1 MQDIVPDLLDAIQRD
16 YAQRI
21 NSSAT
26 VKRIQGMITAGTA
39 TYAEANEYAIEIGN
53 LLAEAFKAHIS
64 GDILPDGRMYFN
76 IAQRILQPTMSE
88 NYELVATAAQQV
100 QTSLNHAAGLG
111 LKGLKADLNQDRIDG
126 IVNRLASEETYD
138 KVAWLLDDPIVTA
151 SQSIVDDTV
160 HKNAEFHANAGLRP
174 KIIRNAEPKCC
185 KWCSNLDGE
194 YDYGEVRSGSDV
206 FRRHANCRCTVEFD
220 PGSGKRQNVHTK
232 RESGSIEDREMRIK
246 QEQTKSDRA
255 SLLAETKSALVG
267 EKVGGVEIKDVSD
280 HVPDQMIARGVSIN
294 DMSDAVKNNLAVGN
308 VKLDKKGRPS
318 FSVVGERSTFYVNPE
333 SGIVTTTHKTH
344 SKLIKKLK
352 KGGNNDN

>member
-16 YAQRI
+16 YTQRI

-26 VKRIQGMITAGTA
+26 VKRVQGMITSGTA
-39 TYAEANEYAIEIGN
+39 TYAEANEYAVEAGN
-53 LLAEAFKAHIS
+53 LLAEVLKAHIS
-64 GDILPDGRMYFN
+64 GDILPDGRMYYN
-76 IAQRILQPTMSE
+76 IAQRILQPTMSG

-160 HKNAEFHANAGLRP
+160 HKNAEFQSNAGLSP
-174 KIIRNAEPKCC
+174 KIVRKAEPNCC

-206 FRRHANCRCTVEFD
+206 FRRHANCRCTVEFE
-220 PGSGKRQNVHTK
+220 PGSGKRQNVNTK
-232 RESGSIEDREMRIK
+232 KESGFLADVAARIESAMQQDAQTRATREQRRR
-246 QEQTKSDRA
+246 SRA
-255 SLLAETKSALVG
+255 G
-267 EKVGGVEIKDVSD
+267 
-280 HVPDQMIARGVSIN
+280 
-294 DMSDAVKNNLAVGN
+294 
-308 VKLDKKGRPS
+308 
-318 FSVVGERSTFYVNPE
+318 ST
-333 SGIVTTTHKTH
+333 
-344 SKLIKKLK
+344 
-352 KGGNNDN
+352 